1 MKTIILFLLSTLI
14 NFAQSPNIQVNLV
27 SDSFSSIVDIAHAN
41 DERLFIVDGNRIK
54 ILSNGQV
61 LQTPFLDLTN
71 QVIWIMAVAFHP
83 DYAQNGYFYVKYKA
97 NDASCVIAR
106 FSKSTSDINL
116 ADANSQNIIYSYPNN
131 NGHEGGDL
139 EFGKDGYLYT
149 TTGDGASGARFSDG
163 DEFGNAQNMTS
174 VKGKILRFNVNSTNI
189 IPIENPFQQP
199 NDNIPDEIIAS
210 GLRNPWK
217 FSFDRKTGDL
227 WIGDV
232 GQDNYEEVNFVQFGN
247 FESRNFGWSCYEG
260 NMPHLSQNCP
270 PNQNTLTM
278 PIIDYPCYNFNGN
291 LPASVTGGYVY
302 RGSKYPV
309 LNGFYC
315 YADYNSGKFWLL
327 KKLSNGTIS
336 NDLKGSLMSYTTTFG
351 EDNNGELYVATFD
364 KIYQIT
370 ACGNEQNLSINGQI
384 AATSFFNALNS
395 IQSDA
400 TITNWANVV
409 FSASKK
415 IELNSGFKVDIGAV
429 FYAQIDGCQ

>member
-1 MKTIILFLLSTLI
+1 MKTFILFILSPILLFS
-14 NFAQSPNIQVNLV
+14 QSPNIQVQLITNE
-27 SDSFSSIVDIAHAN
+27 FSSIVDITHSG
-41 DERLFIVDGNRIK
+41 DERLFVVDGNKIK
-54 ILSNGQV
+54 ILSQGQ
-61 LQTPFLDLTN
+61 LIQTPFLDLTN
-71 QVIWIMAVAFHP
+71 QVNWIMAVAFHP
-83 DYAQNGYFYVKYKA
+83 NYTQNGYFYVKYKA

-106 FSKSTSDINL
+106 FSKSILNYNL
-116 ADANSQNIIYSYPNN
+116 ADVNSQNIIYSYPNN

-149 TTGDGASGARFSDG
+149 TTGDGASGVRNTDG
-163 DEFGNAQNMTS
+163 DEFGYAQNLSS
-174 VKGKILRFNVNSTNI
+174 VKGKILRFNVDSSNI

-199 NDNIPDEIIAS
+199 NDNIPDEIIAV

-217 FSFDRKTGDL
+217 FSFDRQSGDL

-232 GQDNYEEVNFVQFGN
+232 GQDSYEEVNFVQYGN

-270 PNQNTLTM
+270 SNQNILTM

-302 RGSKYPV
+302 RGSKYPS
-309 LNGFYC
+309 LNGYYC
-315 YADYNSGKFWLL
+315 YADYNSGRFWLL
-327 KKLSNGTIS
+327 KRLQNNTIT
-336 NDLKGSLMSYTTTFG
+336 NDFKGNLISYPTTFG
-351 EDNNGELYVATFD
+351 EDKNGELYVATFD
-364 KIYQIT
+364 KIYKIT
-370 ACGNEQNLSINGQI
+370 ACGNDQNLSIGGQI
-384 AATSFFNALNS
+384 ITSSFYNALNS

-400 TITNWANVV
+400 TVTNSANVI

-415 IELNSGFKVDIGAV
+415 IELNAGFKVDNGAV

>member
-1 MKTIILFLLSTLI
+1 MKTLLLFFFGPLIL
-14 NFAQSPNIQVNLV
+14 FAQSPNIQVNLV
-27 SDSFSSIVDIAHAN
+27 SDAFSSIVDIAHAN
-41 DERLFIVDGNRIK
+41 DDRLFIVDGNQVK
-54 ILSNGQV
+54 IISNGQV
-61 LQTPFLDLTN
+61 LPTPFLDLTN
-71 QVIWIMAVAFHP
+71 QVNWIMAVAFHP
-83 DYAQNGYFYVKYKA
+83 NYAQNGYFYVKYKA

-149 TTGDGASGARFSDG
+149 TTGDGASGARNTDG
-163 DEFGNAQNMTS
+163 DEFGNAQNMAS
-174 VKGKILRFNVNSTNI
+174 VKGKILRFNVNSDNI

-217 FSFDRKTGDL
+217 FSIDRQTGDM

-232 GQDNYEEVNFVQFGN
+232 GQDSYEEVNFAPFGSIEN
-247 FESRNFGWSCYEG
+247 RNFGWSCYEG

-302 RGSKYPV
+302 RGLKYPS

-327 KKLSNGTIS
+327 KRLSNGTII
-336 NDLKGSLMSYTTTFG
+336 NDLKGNLMSYPTTFG
-351 EDNNGELYVATFD
+351 EDISGELYVATFD

-384 AATSFFNALNS
+384 TTSSFYNALNS
-395 IQSDA
+395 IQTDA
-400 TITNWANVV
+400 TITNLANVI

-415 IELNSGFKVDIGAV
+415 IELNSGFKVDNGAV

>member
-1 MKTIILFLLSTLI
+1 MKFLFVYLLSPI
-14 NFAQSPNIQVNLV
+14 FIFAQSPTIQLKLVAENL
-27 SDSFSSIVDIAHAN
+27 SSVVDISSSGDN
-41 DERLFIVDGNRIK
+41 RLFIVDGNRIK
-54 ILSNGQV
+54 IFSNGQV
-61 LQTPFLDLTN
+61 FQTPFLDLTN
-71 QVIWIMAVAFHP
+71 QVNWVMAVAFHP
-83 DYAQNGYFYVKYKA
+83 NYSQNGFFYVKYKA

-106 FSKSTSDINL
+106 FSKSVSDVNL

-149 TTGDGASGARFSDG
+149 TTGDGASGARFTDG
-163 DEFGNAQNMTS
+163 DEFGNAQNMAS
-174 VKGKILRFNVNSTNI
+174 VKGKILRFDVNSTNI

-217 FSFDRKTGDL
+217 FSFDRQSGDL

-232 GQDNYEEVNFVQFGN
+232 GQDSYEEVDFVPYGS
-247 FESRNFGWSCYEG
+247 FESRNFGWSCFEG

-270 PNQNTLTM
+270 SNQNTLTM

-302 RGSKYPV
+302 RGTKYPA
-309 LNGFYC
+309 LNGYYC

-327 KKLSNGTIS
+327 KRLSNGTIS
-336 NDLKGSLMSYTTTFG
+336 NDLKGNLMSYPTTFG

-370 ACGNEQNLSINGQI
+370 ACGSQQNLIINGQI
-384 AATSFFNALNS
+384 TTSSFYNALNS
-395 IQSDA
+395 IQSDV
-400 TITNWANVV
+400 TITNFANVI

-415 IELNSGFKVDIGAV
+415 IELNTGFKVDNGAV